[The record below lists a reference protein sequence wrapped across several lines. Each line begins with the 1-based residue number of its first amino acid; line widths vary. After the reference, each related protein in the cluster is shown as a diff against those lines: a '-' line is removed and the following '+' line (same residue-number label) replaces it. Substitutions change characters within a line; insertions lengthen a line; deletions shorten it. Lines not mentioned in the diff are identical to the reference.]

1 MNIIIDGYNLLK
13 ALYPSSL
20 DENIDEF
27 LKIIESY
34 RTDKKC
40 KITVVF
46 DGYNNYSLKENE
58 KKFGG
63 TRVIY
68 TSRDIK
74 ADKKIIDLA
83 KQIGKG
89 VIVISSDNFVKNNV
103 ERNGGVA
110 ISSQDFIENIFGE
123 DFDEDYDLKDIKKGN
138 AKKLKRKE
146 RLKQKILKKL

>member
-13 ALYPSSL
+13 ALYASSL
-20 DENIDEF
+20 EEDIDEF
-27 LKIIESY
+27 LKIIEDY
-34 RTDKKC
+34 RQDKKC
-40 KITVVF
+40 KITVIF

-83 KQIGKG
+83 KQAGKG
-89 VIVISSDNFVKNNV
+89 VIVISSDNFVRNNV
-103 ERNGGVA
+103 ERYGAVT

-123 DFDEDYDLKDIKKGN
+123 DIYEDYDFKDIKKGN
-138 AKKLKRKE
+138 PKKLKRKE
-146 RLKQKILKKL
+146 RLKQKTFKKL

>member
-13 ALYPSSL
+13 VLYTSSL
-20 DENIDEF
+20 DEDIDEF
-27 LKIIESY
+27 LKIIEGY
-34 RTDKKC
+34 RQDKKC
-40 KITVVF
+40 KITVIF

-103 ERNGGVA
+103 ERYGAVT

-123 DFDEDYDLKDIKKGN
+123 DFDEDYDFKDIKKGN
-138 AKKLKRKE
+138 PQKLKRKE
-146 RLKQKILKKL
+146 RLKQKTLKKL